1 MTDKSKGLIAAL
13 SANIIWGFV
22 SLAFRALINYPTEL
36 ILVYRIIIA
45 FFVTWIFIL
54 IYKRKQLVADLKS
67 IRFNRDMPKAKFWIL
82 LILSGIGIT
91 GNWFAFIYVV
101 NHINIKSA
109 AFAYMICPLI
119 TALGGFILLKEEL
132 SRLKFIALA
141 LAAISITILASEFFG
156 NVLWSALIASLYAT
170 FVLLQRVLKNIDRL
184 NMLGFQLLIGLI
196 LVIPLM
202 VLHPQPIPV
211 DFSFWVLIFVVGLLF
226 TLIPLLLSL
235 FALGKLPSS
244 TVGILLYINPIVA
257 FSIAFFYFHEPIVF
271 TQLLAYSLLVV
282 AVVVFNWKILKEI
295 FMKKL
300 KRNKEIDIAR

>member
-13 SANIIWGFV
+13 SANVIWGFV
-22 SLAFRALINYPTEL
+22 SLAFRALINYQTEL

-45 FFVTWIFIL
+45 FFITWIFIL
-54 IYKRKQLVADLKS
+54 IYKRKQLIKDLS
-67 IRFNRDMPKAKFWIL
+67 RIRFNIDMPKAKFWFL

-170 FVLLQRVLKNIDRL
+170 FVLLQRVLKNINRL
-184 NMLGFQLLIGLI
+184 NMLGFQLLIGFI

-202 VLHPQPIPV
+202 VVHPQVIPSNI
-211 DFSFWVLIFVVGLLF
+211 SFWIVIFIVGILF

-235 FALGKLPSS
+235 FTLGKLPSS

-271 TQLLAYSLLVV
+271 TQFLAYALLVV
-282 AVVVFNWKILKEI
+282 VVIVFNWKILKEA
-295 FMKKL
+295 FHKKI
-300 KRNKEIDIAR
+300 KGDRKIDIAR

>member
-1 MTDKSKGLIAAL
+1 MSDKAKGLIAAL

-22 SLAFRALINYPTEL
+22 SLIFRALINYPTEL
-36 ILVYRIIIA
+36 ILTYRIIIA
-45 FFVTWIFIL
+45 FMVTWLFIA
-54 IYKRKQLVADLKS
+54 IYKRKQLIADLKS
-67 IRFNRDMPKAKFWIL
+67 IRFNREMPKVKFWML
-82 LILSGIGIT
+82 LVLSGIGIT

-101 NHINIKSA
+101 NHINIKSG

-132 SRLKFIALA
+132 SRLKFFALA
-141 LAAISITILASEFFG
+141 LTTISIAILATEFFG
-156 NVLWSALIASLYAT
+156 NVLWSALIASFYAT
-170 FVLLQRVLKNIDRL
+170 FMLIQRILKKIDRL

-202 VLHPQPIPV
+202 VFHPQAIPV
-211 DFSFWVLIFVVGLLF
+211 DFSFWALIFVLALLF

-271 TQLLAYSLLVV
+271 TQLLAYALLLV

-300 KRNKEIDIAR
+300 KRKNEIDIAR